1 MTKRN
6 IFDSASVTIYTS
18 LLIGLFPIYVDK
30 SGRRAVAKTNK
41 YCTVVICIYLAFFTL
56 MLYLGSLETNPVIA
70 GKMYNFN
77 TLAKLL
83 ILVVTLVGVL
93 AMYVVYLLSY
103 SFKPL
108 FRDFFN
114 TIATIDKS
122 LAKFGHRFNYRTEF
136 LENVLVTVAG
146 PIFILS
152 NLAMELWNI
161 PREKITPIPPV
172 LLFCHLFPFVLIHHG
187 ESQFFLTN
195 RILQRRFAVVNL
207 ILEKLN
213 ERFVLRGKYCNQQ
226 KKIVLRDL
234 IKNEKT
240 DEKILDFCVQS
251 HDKLCDMCDIVN
263 KLYGFPLIIG
273 CLIQFNTIVFAFC
286 YCYFSSTI
294 WSLASGGFCQMPK
307 WRMVARGDNVD
318 NSRRSRRRTT
328 FSRFPV
334 VGCSGTKVY
343 RYLIPTTVGIV
354 GYMAE
359 KYPQQIQFHFS
370 FQLSIRPIS
379 TLGWFLWS
387 ILRIYELARKSI
399 SAHIRAS
406 ETHATFQW
414 INKLLIHCNAHVEEK
429 LKIFSLQLKHR
440 NVYCTVLGLFP
451 MDGSF
456 AFTVT
461 PHSCHTT
468 NTVELF

>member
-6 IFDSASVTIYTS
+6 IFDSASITIYTS

-30 SGRRAVAKTNK
+30 SGRRVVAKTNK

-93 AMYVVYLLSY
+93 AMYVVFLLSY

-108 FRDFFN
+108 FGDFFN

-122 LAKFGHRFNYRTEF
+122 LAKFGHRFNYSAEF

-226 KKIVLRDL
+226 KKIVLRGTFHVVRFFGTLLIADL

-286 YCYFSSTI
+286 YCYFS
-294 WSLASGGFCQMPK
+294 
-307 WRMVARGDNVD
+307 V
-318 NSRRSRRRTT
+318 
-328 FSRFPV
+328 
-334 VGCSGTKVY
+334 
-343 RYLIPTTVGIV
+343 
-354 GYMAE
+354 
-359 KYPQQIQFHFS
+359 S
-370 FQLSIRPIS
+370 F
-379 TLGWFLWS
+379 
-387 ILRIYELARKSI
+387 
-399 SAHIRAS
+399 
-406 ETHATFQW
+406 
-414 INKLLIHCNAHVEEK
+414 
-429 LKIFSLQLKHR
+429 
-440 NVYCTVLGLFP
+440 
-451 MDGSF
+451 
-456 AFTVT
+456 
-461 PHSCHTT
+461 
-468 NTVELF
+468 

>member
-6 IFDSASVTIYTS
+6 IFDSASITIYTS

-30 SGRRAVAKTNK
+30 SGRRVVAKTNK

-93 AMYVVYLLSY
+93 AMYVVFLLSY

-122 LAKFGHRFNYRTEF
+122 LAKFGHRFNYKTEF

-240 DEKILDFCVQS
+240 DERILDFCVQS

-286 YCYFSSTI
+286 YCYFS
-294 WSLASGGFCQMPK
+294 
-307 WRMVARGDNVD
+307 
-318 NSRRSRRRTT
+318 
-328 FSRFPV
+328 
-334 VGCSGTKVY
+334 
-343 RYLIPTTVGIV
+343 
-354 GYMAE
+354 
-359 KYPQQIQFHFS
+359 
-370 FQLSIRPIS
+370 LSIRPIS

-406 ETHATFQW
+406 EVSRH
-414 INKLLIHCNAHVEEK
+414 IN
-429 LKIFSLQLKHR
+429 LQTIPKPDTIPDSR
-440 NVYCTVLGLFP
+440 NFP
-451 MDGSF
+451 MDQQTAHSLQHPRRRKVENLLSS
-456 AFTVT
+456 AETQKRLLHRARTVSHGRFLRFHCDRSRNDLHHDHLPVPSQQT
-461 PHSCHTT
+461 GMLLKD
-468 NTVELF
+468 LFGTKRKLFV

>member
-226 KKIVLRDL
+226 KKI
-234 IKNEKT
+234 KT

-286 YCYFSSTI
+286 YCYFS
-294 WSLASGGFCQMPK
+294 
-307 WRMVARGDNVD
+307 
-318 NSRRSRRRTT
+318 
-328 FSRFPV
+328 
-334 VGCSGTKVY
+334 
-343 RYLIPTTVGIV
+343 
-354 GYMAE
+354 
-359 KYPQQIQFHFS
+359 
-370 FQLSIRPIS
+370 LSIRPIS

-456 AFTVT
+456 AFTVIGAAT
-461 PHSCHTT
+461 IYITIIYQFQVNKPACY
-468 NTVELF
+468 